1 MVKIINDSI
10 FKGIAG
16 RRPTTKPT
24 YFVLHNDAGAMTP
37 ESYQGW
43 LRGRYN
49 NGESGK
55 GFAHY
60 YINRNTIL
68 RAEDTYNRAW
78 ACGNPR
84 YNNNTISYEVCEQL
98 KVSDAEFI
106 ENEQMVLRQMAEDMS
121 FYKMTPNSTNIK
133 FHREMSSTSCPKR
146 SVELH
151 GGLEN
156 LRNYVIKQIA
166 YYQSVGTTVE
176 EMLKYENGG
185 GNVTNGW
192 QKNET
197 GWWYVKEDGT
207 YPKNEFFQVG
217 SNWYFANENGY
228 ILENSW
234 KEYKDNWYYL
244 KNGGYM
250 AKCETLTIGGKECY
264 FNSWGALV
272 TETKHYRQ

>member
-16 RRPTTKPT
+16 KRPTTKPT
-24 YFVLHNDAGAMTP
+24 YFVLHNDAGSMTP
-37 ESYQGW
+37 EQYRNW

-49 NGESGK
+49 SGESGK

-68 RAEDTYNRAW
+68 RVENTYNRAW

-84 YNNNTISYEVCEQL
+84 FNNNSLSYEVCEQL
-98 KVSDAEFI
+98 KVNDSEFI
-106 ENEQMVLRQMAEDMS
+106 ENENMVLRQMAEDMA
-121 FYKMTPNSTNIK
+121 FYGMTPNSKNIK
-133 FHREMSSTSCPKR
+133 FHQEMSSTSCPKR

-156 LRNYVIKQIA
+156 LRNYVIKQIK
-166 YYQSVGTTVE
+166 YYQNLGKTVE

-185 GNVTNGW
+185 GKVEKGW
-192 QKNET
+192 KQNET
-197 GWWYVKEDGT
+197 GWWYVKADGNYVKNDWIHVED
-207 YPKNEFFQVG
+207 
-217 SNWYFANENGY
+217 NWYWATENGY

-234 KEYKDNWYYL
+234 KEVDGNWYYF
-244 KNGGYM
+244 KTGGYM
-250 AKCETLTIGGKECY
+250 AKNETLTIGDKECY

-272 TETKHYRQ
+272 TETKFYRK